1 LLKYG
6 CCIGLVVIVL
16 LSRGVVLAAPA
27 QSQPANVTIAY
38 TSISPQYAPVWIA
51 KEAGLFKNNGID
63 AQLVYM
69 RGGILATQALVS
81 NDVNFISAGGG
92 GVVDAVLGGA
102 EIFIVASPINQEP
115 QVLVAKKEIKEIAQL
130 KGKKLAVNSLAGPSM
145 LSLKMILAA
154 SGLDPDRDVSYLAT
168 GPSASRY
175 GALQLGQVD
184 ATTLTPPFTSA
195 ARKAGYTFFES
206 IPGMKEA
213 ELPNAALITSR
224 KFFEA
229 EPLATE
235 MVIKSVIEG
244 IHFYKTEKFKTPAIL
259 KKYMKLENADELQE
273 TYNFYVK
280 MLAEKPYPTAKGIQ
294 TILDWSKRA
303 DARKANPA
311 QFIQT
316 KVVEKL
322 DKTGVYRRAVS
333 KIIRTKFCSSA
344 CFLGVIPGALAAIP
358 PEADQ
363 PQAEASATPNPEGWT
378 GNLDSRVRGND
389 GRTPGVF
396 L

>member
-1 LLKYG
+1 LPNYG
-6 CCIGLVVIVL
+6 CGIGLLTIYL
-16 LSRGVVLAAPA
+16 LSPGVVLAAQTQAP
-27 QSQPANVTIAY
+27 PANITIAY

-51 KEAGLFKNNGID
+51 KEAGFFKNNGIN

-81 NDVNFISAGGG
+81 NDVNFINAGGG

-115 QVLVAKKEIKEIAQL
+115 QVLVAKKEIKEITQL
-130 KGKKLAVNSLAGPSM
+130 KGKKLAVNSLAGPSI

-154 SGLDPDRDVSYLAT
+154 SGLDPDRDVSYLVT
-168 GPSASRY
+168 GPSASRF

-195 ARKAGYTFFES
+195 ARRAGYTFFENP
-206 IPGMKEA
+206 PGMKEA

-229 EPLATE
+229 EPVTTE
-235 MVIKSVIEG
+235 MVVKSMIEG
-244 IHFYKTEKFKTPAIL
+244 IHFYKTEKIKTPTIL
-259 KKYMKLENADELQE
+259 KKYMKLENAEELQE

-280 MLAEKPYPTAKGIQ
+280 LLAEKPYPSAKGIQ
-294 TILDWSKRA
+294 TILDWSKRP
-303 DARKANPA
+303 DARKASPA

-316 KVVEKL
+316 KFVEKL
-322 DKTGVYRRAVS
+322 DKQGF
-333 KIIRTKFCSSA
+333 I
-344 CFLGVIPGALAAIP
+344 
-358 PEADQ
+358 
-363 PQAEASATPNPEGWT
+363 
-378 GNLDSRVRGND
+378 D
-389 GRTPGVF
+389 G
-396 L
+396 LYKK

>member
-1 LLKYG
+1 MPKFGCWIASLL
-6 CCIGLVVIVL
+6 ILLLRGLA
-16 LSRGVVLAAPA
+16 LAAQTQTP
-27 QSQPANVTIAY
+27 PVHVTIAY
-38 TSISPQYAPVWIA
+38 TLISPQYAPVWIA
-51 KEAGLFKNNGID
+51 KEAGFFKNNGIN

-130 KGKKLAVNSLAGPSM
+130 KGKKFAVNSLAGPSI
-145 LSLKMILAA
+145 LSLKMILSA
-154 SGLDPDRDVSYLAT
+154 SGLDPDRDVNYLAV

-195 ARKAGYTFFES
+195 ARKAGFTLFENV
-206 IPGMKEA
+206 PAMKEA

-229 EPLATE
+229 EPLAAE
-235 MVIKSVIEG
+235 MVVKSVIEG
-244 IHFYKTEKFKTPAIL
+244 IHFYKTEKTRTPVIL
-259 KKYMKLENADELQE
+259 QKYMRLENAEELEE
-273 TYNFYVK
+273 TYQFYVRL
-280 MLAEKPYPTAKGIQ
+280 LAEKPYPTAKGIQ

-303 DARKANPA
+303 DARRATPTR
-311 QFIQT
+311 FIQT
-316 KVVEKL
+316 KIVEKL
-322 DKTGVYRRAVS
+322 DKQGFIDALYR
-333 KIIRTKFCSSA
+333 K
-344 CFLGVIPGALAAIP
+344 
-358 PEADQ
+358 
-363 PQAEASATPNPEGWT
+363 
-378 GNLDSRVRGND
+378 
-389 GRTPGVF
+389 
-396 L
+396 